1 MDGGAA
7 HHQDG
12 IAGSG
17 APPAG
22 LTGTKLQIVEAALET
37 LRSMGFGGAS
47 ARAIAHQ
54 GGFNQALI
62 FYHFGSVQ
70 TALLAAFDLISDR
83 RMQEYGPRLEA
94 AMSAP
99 QLARLARR
107 IYDDDLE
114 RGYVTALGEMVAG
127 GVSDPVLGAEVAA
140 RIEPW
145 IEIVQR
151 KLCQLMEGSAVLS
164 MAAPRDLAFGIVAAY
179 FGVDMLSHLQ
189 QDRSRADSLLD
200 LAAQVA
206 DLADTVLTPP
216 GKPAT

>member
-1 MDGGAA
+1 MNQTAQMDAA
-7 HHQDG
+7 RSTKAKLLAAAVESLREDG
-12 IAGSG
+12 VAG
-17 APPAG
+17 
-22 LTGTKLQIVEAALET
+22 I
-37 LRSMGFGGAS
+37 S
-47 ARAIAHQ
+47 ARAIA
-54 GGFNQALI
+54 GRAEVNQALI

-83 RMQEYGPRLEA
+83 RMREYGPQLEA
-94 AMSAP
+94 AVSAS

-145 IEIVQR
+145 IELVQR
-151 KLCQLMEGSAVLS
+151 KLCQLLEGSPLLS
-164 MAAPRDLAFGIVAAY
+164 VVVPRDLAFGVVASY

-200 LAAQVA
+200 LAARVA
-206 DLADTVLTPP
+206 DLADDVLIVP
-216 GKPAT
+216 GRTAP

>member
-1 MDGGAA
+1 MEDAA
-7 HHQDG
+7 HRQHRLARPG
-12 IAGSG
+12 PA
-17 APPAG
+17 AG

-37 LRSMGFGGAS
+37 LKSMGFAGAS

-62 FYHFGSVQ
+62 FYHFGSVR

-83 RMQEYGPRLEA
+83 RMREYGPQLEA
-94 AMSAP
+94 AVSAA

-145 IEIVQR
+145 IELVQR
-151 KLCQLMEGSAVLS
+151 KLCELLEGSALLPVVV
-164 MAAPRDLAFGIVAAY
+164 PRDLAFGIVASY

-200 LAAQVA
+200 LAARVA
-206 DLADTVLTPP
+206 DLADTWLAAPS
-216 GKPAT
+216 KASS

>member
-1 MDGGAA
+1 V
-7 HHQDG
+7 
-12 IAGSG
+12 
-17 APPAG
+17 AG
-22 LTGTKLQIVEAALET
+22 LTGTKLQIAEAALET
-37 LRSMGFGGAS
+37 LKSVGFAGAS

-83 RMQEYGPRLEA
+83 RMQEYGPQLEA
-94 AMSAP
+94 AVSAP
-99 QLARLARR
+99 QLARLARQ
-107 IYDDDLE
+107 IYDDDLQ

-145 IEIVQR
+145 IEVVQR
-151 KLCQLMEGSAVLS
+151 KLCELLEGSALLS
-164 MAAPRDLAFGIVAAY
+164 VVAPRDLSFGIVASY
-179 FGVDMLSHLQ
+179 FGVNMLSHLQ

-200 LAAQVA
+200 LAARVA
-206 DLADTVLTPP
+206 DLADGVLTTPER
-216 GKPAT
+216 TSS